1 MKRIIYCFAAVSL
14 IILSSCSDNSKF
26 TLSGIITNPGAI
38 KKVYLWRADSSAVT
52 KVDSTNLSQDGKFT
66 FKYAA
71 PYANLFSLR
80 VGETMF
86 DLIAKNGDNI
96 EFSTNLTD
104 PKHAYDIK
112 GSEESQKIKEY
123 NAVTNVYH
131 EKIGKIV
138 AEYRSKAQQ
147 AGKESDELINTY
159 RPLMLQQVDSMS
171 MATLKFV
178 NANPH
183 SLASFYAMVALEP
196 MKYEQQ
202 MVAYAHT
209 IKDDFKGNPAVEHFI
224 KAMTVAE
231 PISVGHK
238 APEFTT
244 VGLDGK
250 PVKLSDYKGKYVL
263 LDFWAS
269 WCGPCRNENPNVV
282 KQYKIYKDKGLNILG
297 ISLDTKKQDWE
308 AAIKQ
313 DGLAWQHASDLKN
326 FDGPTEKLYHIE
338 AIPSNFMID
347 PNGNIIAKNITG
359 ADLED
364 FLKKTFSKP
373 Q

>member
-1 MKRIIYCFAAVSL
+1 MKKSVLLYCFVAGLLVAL
-14 IILSSCSDNSKF
+14 MSCKDDSKF
-26 TLSGIITNPGAI
+26 TLSGTITNPGAT

-52 KVDSTNLSQDGKFT
+52 KIDSTNLSQDGKFE
-66 FKYAA
+66 FKYSA
-71 PYANLFSLR
+71 PYANLFSLH
-80 VGETMF
+80 VGESMF

-96 EFSTNLTD
+96 EFTTNFSD
-104 PKHAYDIK
+104 PKHTYEVK
-112 GSEESQKIKEY
+112 GSQESQKIKEY
-123 NAVTNVYH
+123 NALTNVYH

-138 AEYRSKAQQ
+138 AEYRSKAQE
-147 AGKESDELINTY
+147 AGKETDVLINTY
-159 RPLMLQQVDSMS
+159 RPMMLKQVDSMS
-171 MATLKFV
+171 MATLTFV
-178 NANPH
+178 DANPH
-183 SLASFYAMVALEP
+183 SLASFYAMVALDP

-202 MVAYAHT
+202 MVAYSHT
-209 IKDDFKGNPAVEHFI
+209 IKDDFKGNPAVEHFE
-224 KAMTVAE
+224 KAMMIAE

-238 APEFTT
+238 APDFSTI
-244 VGLDGK
+244 GLDGK
-250 PVKLSDYKGKYVL
+250 PVKLSDYRGKYVL

-282 KQYKIYKDKGLNILG
+282 KQYKMYKDKGLNILG
-297 ISLDTKKQDWE
+297 ISLDT
-308 AAIKQ
+308 IKQ

-347 PNGNIIAKNITG
+347 PQGNIVAKNIFG

-364 FLKKTFSKP
+364 FLNKTFNKP